1 MGWEWITK
9 LLGGGIGEA
18 IGKIVDKIPD
28 ADERKRM
35 ELSLQE
41 LIASVQVKVLDME
54 RQLLDAK
61 TQLINTEMQG
71 SKLQRNWRPILML
84 CFGFIIMYNYWF
96 APTFSTPTT
105 DLPEDFW
112 MLLKIS
118 VGGYV
123 IGRSGEKIVP
133 ELTKTLRKQ

>member
-9 LLGGGIGEA
+9 LFGGGVGEA

-28 ADERKRM
+28 ADDRKRM

-41 LIASVQVKVLDME
+41 LIASVQIKVLDME

-133 ELTKTLRKQ
+133 ELTKTLRK

>member
-1 MGWEWITK
+1 MNWEWIK
-9 LLGGGIGEA
+9 GLLGGGAAETL
-18 IGKIVDKIPD
+18 GKIVDKIPD

-41 LIASVQVKVLDME
+41 LIAGVQSKILELE
-54 RQLLDAK
+54 RQLLNSK
-61 TQLINTEMQG
+61 TQLIKAEMEG

-133 ELTKTLRKQ
+133 ELNKTLRKK